1 MKNFRLP
8 LPEQTYMT
16 VQETREEFGI
26 FATHFWSKGP
36 KPVNPVLSQ
45 SCFMTTVPTY
55 QPASAGFLFLAVTKP
70 AH

>member
-26 FATHFWSKGP
+26 FATHF
-36 KPVNPVLSQ
+36 
-45 SCFMTTVPTY
+45 
-55 QPASAGFLFLAVTKP
+55 
-70 AH
+70 